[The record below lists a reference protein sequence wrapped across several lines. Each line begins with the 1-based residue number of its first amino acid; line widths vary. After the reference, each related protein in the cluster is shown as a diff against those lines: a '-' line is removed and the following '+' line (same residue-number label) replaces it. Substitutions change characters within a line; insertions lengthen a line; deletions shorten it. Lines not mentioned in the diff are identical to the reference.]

1 VNVFDIFVDFRSQP
15 VSACKCLFSID
26 FYGLSPGDS
35 DVSCRTFHIA
45 EDAIKTKF
53 TEILSYFNV
62 LQISGTTGTGD
73 ALSYNRKQMLTE
85 RGHDQPTVKRPKENR
100 RVFQLLNAGRF
111 SEPPRFSASIMPD
124 IAASPSP
131 GKFPLPLPTTPH
143 PPRGKW
149 FSGNE
154 VSGNHAS

>member
-1 VNVFDIFVDFRSQP
+1 VDVFDIFVDFRSQP
-15 VSACKCLFSID
+15 VFACKCLFSID

-35 DVSCRTFHIA
+35 DVSCRTFHPP
-45 EDAIKTKF
+45 EDGVKTEF

-111 SEPPRFSASIMPD
+111 SEPPPFFCINHAGHRSISITGKVSPPL
-124 IAASPSP
+124 AHHPSP
-131 GKFPLPLPTTPH
+131 TAGQVVQQK
-143 PPRGKW
+143 
-149 FSGNE
+149 
-154 VSGNHAS
+154 